1 MKIVYKKSSDI
12 LKNKDEKF
20 LLSRDEKLEYILFL
34 DSQGDYKIDLSF
46 SLKDVGAEAYIYII
60 EKGIENQNVEVNISV
75 VHESP
80 STFARTFVRRVMYDG
95 AKSYINGLIKID
107 KGSQNSNSYFDESTL
122 LLGDQVIS
130 KVIPSLEIIPDN
142 VKASHSSTTT
152 YIPEEEV
159 FYLQSRGIDKNKNY
173 NMISSGFLKS
183 KINEIT
189 DKEIKEKIFLDI
201 DNLFL

>member
-1 MKIVYKKSSDI
+1 MKIVYKKSSEI
-12 LKNKDEKF
+12 LKNGNEKF
-20 LLSRDEKLEYILFL
+20 LIGKNERVEYILFL

-46 SLKDVGAEAYIYII
+46 ILKDVGAEAYIYII
-60 EKGIENQNVEVNISV
+60 EKGVEDQSAEINISV
-75 VHESP
+75 IHKSS

-95 AKSYINGLIKID
+95 GKSYINGLIKID

-122 LLGDQVIS
+122 LLGDKVIS

-142 VKASHSSTTT
+142 VKASHSSATT

-159 FYLQSRGIDKNKNY
+159 FYLQSRGIDKNKSY

-189 DKEIKEKIFLDI
+189 DNKIKEKVFLDI
-201 DNLFL
+201 DNLFV